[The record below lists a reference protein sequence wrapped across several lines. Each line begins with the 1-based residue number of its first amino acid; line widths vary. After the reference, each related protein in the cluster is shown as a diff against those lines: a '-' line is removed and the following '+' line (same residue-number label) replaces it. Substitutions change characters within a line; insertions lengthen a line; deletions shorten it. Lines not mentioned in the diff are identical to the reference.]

1 MSTGWISLHR
11 KLIDWCW
18 YHDSE
23 TVHLFIHC
31 LLSANQKPAKWMG
44 IDIKRGQFVTSINML
59 KAATGIT
66 TKKIRNR
73 LVKLEKTG
81 EMASIWTSK
90 YQFEHR

>member
-1 MSTGWISLHR
+1 
-11 KLIDWCW
+11 
-18 YHDSE
+18 
-23 TVHLFIHC
+23 
-31 LLSANQKPAKWMG
+31 MG

-81 EMASIWTSK
+81 EMVTKGANK
-90 YQFEHR
+90 YTIITICNYNAYQDQNNKKGSERANKGQTKGDKQ